1 MSLYIRAEREVK
13 VGVVGPHEL
22 VERIMLS
29 GLPQTPDAGTHVVPL
44 DTELGL
50 RRRLVMA
57 PYVSEQEAADRV
69 ARLGDGA
76 DACLF
81 ASRIPLNYAR
91 RAGVLAC
98 PATCIQLG
106 GTPLYAALLRARHD
120 GIDPGQGS
128 FDGLSR
134 AELEAGLGDLGIPA
148 DGVHLRDEIATG
160 TSIASFHERMW
171 RLGQTSAAFTCMDQV
186 ARKLSAAGVPVVAL
200 RPTDRSIRSALQVAT
215 LLAAYGTLSDSQ
227 LTVALVEVPALRET
241 ARRPAPRQA
250 REELQLTVH
259 RFLVREAQRI
269 QATVSKVGEHAFLVL
284 ATSGSLQA
292 AGDPPFTARARAT
305 LGLILDVGVGTGRS
319 EHEAEAQA
327 RLALGQAAQAQP
339 EGPRPARAQGRL
351 GIHPAAPAVA
361 GTARRAMADSAAP
374 GSARPGR
381 AGPGGADPGGAGP
394 GPPDGA
400 VSGGAVT
407 ARAGAVRAGGRE
419 VTGPGQQPRDD
430 RTAGRR
436 PPTDSFSRLRA
447 LETLSRLSQK
457 LAADSAPVVDAELTG
472 QLLSVTPRTARR
484 QLRALVDEGLA
495 LPLPPARRQH
505 PGRPRQ
511 AYRLVVE
518 KLERRAAQ

>member
-1 MSLYIRAEREVK
+1 VSVYARQERVVR
-13 VGVVGPHEL
+13 VGIVGPHEL

-29 GLPQTPDAGTHVVPL
+29 GLPGPHGADSHVLPSEA
-44 DTELGL
+44 ELGL

-57 PYVSEQEAADRV
+57 PYLSEHEAPERVS
-69 ARLGDGA
+69 RLGDGV

-81 ASRIPLNYAR
+81 ASRFPLDYAR
-91 RAGVLAC
+91 KSGVLSC

-106 GTPLYAALLRARHD
+106 GTTLAAALAAAGRDGLNPGRA
-120 GIDPGQGS
+120 S
-128 FDGLSR
+128 FDGISR
-134 AELEAGLGDLGIPA
+134 AELDAGLADFGIAA
-148 DGVHLRDEIATG
+148 DGAHLRDEMA
-160 TSIASFHERMW
+160 SAAAIASFHERLW

-186 ARKLSAAGVPVVAL
+186 ARRLSAAAVPAVRL
-200 RPTDRSIRSALQVAT
+200 QPTDRAIRSALQVAT
-215 LLAAYGTLSDSQ
+215 LLAGNRALADSQ
-227 LTVALVEVPALRET
+227 LAVGVVEVPALRDS

-269 QATVSKVGEHAFLVL
+269 QATVSRVGEHAFLVL
-284 ATSGSLQA
+284 GTRASMQG
-292 AGDPPFTARARAT
+292 AGDPPFVARARAT
-305 LGLILDVGVGTGRS
+305 LGLVLEVGVGTGRS

-327 RLALGQAAQAQP
+327 RIALAQAAQA
-339 EGPRPARAQGRL
+339 RSARAQGGAQPR
-351 GIHPAAPAVA
+351 AAGTSVAADSEAGMLAGMVPSMAVA
-361 GTARRAMADSAAP
+361 GPAASVAGAASGPAGLNHQYHDGRGSGRPTADSL
-374 GSARPGR
+374 
-381 AGPGGADPGGAGP
+381 
-394 GPPDGA
+394 
-400 VSGGAVT
+400 
-407 ARAGAVRAGGRE
+407 
-419 VTGPGQQPRDD
+419 
-430 RTAGRR
+430 
-436 PPTDSFSRLRA
+436 SRLRA
-447 LETLSRLSQK
+447 LETLSRLAQK

>member
-1 MSLYIRAEREVK
+1 MSVYIGAEREVK

-22 VERIMLS
+22 VERVMLS
-29 GLPQTPDAGTHVVPL
+29 GLPQTGHAGTHVVPP

-57 PYVSEQEAADRV
+57 PYLSEQEAAERV

-91 RAGVLAC
+91 RAGALAC

-106 GTPLYAALLRARHD
+106 GTPLYAALLRAGRD

-148 DGVHLRDEIATG
+148 DGVHVRDEIASG

-186 ARKLSAAGVPVVAL
+186 ARKLSAAGVPVVPL

-227 LTVALVEVPALRET
+227 LAVAVVEVPALRET

-269 QATVSKVGEHAFLVL
+269 QATVSRVSEHAFLVL
-284 ATSGSLQA
+284 ATRGSLQA

-305 LGLILDVGVGTGRS
+305 LGVLLDVGVGTGRS

-327 RLALGQAAQAQP
+327 RLVLGQAAQGRS
-339 EGPRPARAQGRL
+339 EGPRLARAQGGRAIQP
-351 GIHPAAPAVA
+351 GAPALAQPPRRAIADGTLSGSAVIGGPRPGGATRGSAMPGGALTSRAGAARA
-361 GTARRAMADSAAP
+361 GTARSAGPDPADPARQLQDEQTLGGLPPADSL
-374 GSARPGR
+374 
-381 AGPGGADPGGAGP
+381 
-394 GPPDGA
+394 
-400 VSGGAVT
+400 
-407 ARAGAVRAGGRE
+407 
-419 VTGPGQQPRDD
+419 
-430 RTAGRR
+430 
-436 PPTDSFSRLRA
+436 SRLRA

-457 LAADSAPVVDAELTG
+457 LAGTSAPVVDAELTG
-472 QLLSVTPRTARR
+472 RLLSVTPRTARR

>member
-1 MSLYIRAEREVK
+1 MAGMSLYARQERAVR
-13 VGVVGPHEL
+13 VGIVGPHEL

-29 GLPQTPDAGTHVVPL
+29 GLPGPHGADSHVLPAEA
-44 DTELGL
+44 DLGL

-57 PYVSEQEAADRV
+57 PYLSEHEAPERVS
-69 ARLGDGA
+69 RLGDGV

-81 ASRIPLNYAR
+81 ASRFPLDYAR
-91 RAGVLAC
+91 KSGVLSC

-106 GTPLYAALLRARHD
+106 GTTLTAALARARRD
-120 GIDPGQGS
+120 GLDPVRAS
-128 FDGLSR
+128 FDGVSR
-134 AELEAGLGDLGIPA
+134 AELDAGLADLDIAA
-148 DGVHLRDEIATG
+148 DGAHLRDDLA
-160 TSIASFHERMW
+160 SAAAIASFHERLW

-186 ARKLSAAGVPVVAL
+186 ARRLAAAAVPTVRL
-200 RPTDRSIRSALQVAT
+200 HPTDRAIRSALQVAT
-215 LLAAYGTLSDSQ
+215 LLAGHRALSDSQ
-227 LTVALVEVPALRET
+227 LAVGVVEVPALRDS

-269 QATVSKVGEHAFLVL
+269 QATVSRVGEHGFLVL
-284 ATSGSLQA
+284 GTRACLQG
-292 AGDPPFTARARAT
+292 AGDPPFVARARAT
-305 LGLILDVGVGTGRS
+305 LGIALDVGVGTGRS

-327 RLALGQAAQAQP
+327 RVALAQAAQA
-339 EGPRPARAQGRL
+339 RSARAQG
-351 GIHPAAPAVA
+351 AAQARAAGTSAPPDSEPGPLAGVVTTMSVA
-361 GTARRAMADSAAP
+361 GPAGSTAASGTGLAGLGRQFQDGRVSAGGPPADSL
-374 GSARPGR
+374 
-381 AGPGGADPGGAGP
+381 
-394 GPPDGA
+394 
-400 VSGGAVT
+400 
-407 ARAGAVRAGGRE
+407 
-419 VTGPGQQPRDD
+419 
-430 RTAGRR
+430 
-436 PPTDSFSRLRA
+436 SRLRA